1 VGEAR
6 TRGRIFVRAQSTQN
20 PKARAEIPLRPP
32 WETTGCAVGTAEAP
46 RRVRIRL
53 SAWQHAVG
61 NVPHVLNRYGRMS
74 RTRPRR
80 VLVVVQN
87 LPVPFDRRVWLES
100 TSLAEAGYEVSVIC
114 PKMKGF
120 NESYERLE
128 DVDIYRYPMPI
139 DPSTKAGFVG
149 EVAWGL
155 LRTFGKS
162 VRVAIRGRGFDVIH
176 ACNPPE
182 TFWIVG
188 LFWKVF
194 GKKFIFDHH
203 DLSPELFV
211 VKFRGAKGIFYRL
224 LLLFEKSSYRLSDV
238 AIATNESYKEI
249 AVGRGMMAPERV
261 FVVRS
266 GPDVRRFTRYEVDT
280 SFKKGKR
287 FLIAYLGEI
296 GQQDGVDALVRVA
309 KKLRDGHGRRDF
321 HCLVIGGGEQQ
332 PATKAYACD
341 LGVTDLFTFT
351 GDVQDDDHLCRLLS
365 SADVGIDPVPM
376 SDWSDRS
383 TANKI
388 VEYMY
393 FGLPVVGYDLKEARV
408 SAGAAGAY
416 APDSEADLARVLS
429 DLLDDPER
437 RARMSA
443 YGRHR
448 LESKLAWEHS
458 LGPLLAAYETAFG
471 DSGP

>member
-1 VGEAR
+1 MFR
-6 TRGRIFVRAQSTQN
+6 TSSTD
-20 PKARAEIPLRPP
+20 
-32 WETTGCAVGTAEAP
+32 TSC
-46 RRVRIRL
+46 
-53 SAWQHAVG
+53 
-61 NVPHVLNRYGRMS
+61 MS

-128 DVDIYRYPMPI
+128 DVDIYRYPMPL

-182 TFWIVG
+182 TFWILG
-188 LFWKVF
+188 LFWKMF
-194 GKKFIFDHH
+194 GKKFVFDHH

-211 VKFRGAKGIFYRL
+211 VKFSGAKGILHRL
-224 LLLFEKSSYRLSDV
+224 LLIFEKSSYRFSDA
-238 AIATNESYKEI
+238 AISTNESYKAI
-249 AVGRGMMAPERV
+249 AVERGRMSPERV

-296 GQQDGVDALVRVA
+296 GQQDGVDALVRVV
-309 KKLRDGHGRRDF
+309 KMLRDDHGRVDF
-321 HCLVIGGGEQQ
+321 HCLAIGGGEQQ
-332 PATKAYACD
+332 PATKAYASD
-341 LGVTDLFTFT
+341 LGVAELFTFT
-351 GDVQDDDHLCRLLS
+351 GDVRDDDRLCRLLS
-365 SADVGIDPVPM
+365 SADIGVDPVSK

-383 TANKI
+383 TSNKI

-408 SAGAAGAY
+408 SAGDAGAY
-416 APDSEADLARVLS
+416 AEPNSEANLAQVLS

-458 LGPLLAAYETAFG
+458 VEPLLAAYETAFG